1 MKVVVLGG
9 GLIGLASAH
18 ELLRDGHEVVLV
30 DRGATGGGATP
41 GNAGWVCPS
50 QVAPLAAPGML
61 RHSAGLL
68 LKPTSPLRIEPSVDP
83 MMLRFLVA
91 FARRCTRRAHRS
103 ATGALAALAETV
115 EADYERLQ
123 QELCGSFTRERAGVL
138 CCFTDTSHARAAHE
152 RWHDVARVTGTGPG
166 PLLDADG
173 MLAEELALTQDV
185 VAGFVLPQDSH
196 LDPASLADAL
206 RSSAE
211 TAGAKFVEHAG
222 TVTLLRSGR
231 RVTGVRT
238 ASAGILTADEVVLA
252 SGAGSSAYLRELGI
266 RVPMVAGTGYSFT
279 VRPPVVPRRPLHLEE
294 AHVACTPLNG
304 TLRVAGTMEISRRT
318 TGIDARRVE
327 AIARAADGYLRDVRW
342 DERTDVWGGP
352 RPVTSDGMPLL
363 GRPSGVEGCV
373 VATGHGMY
381 GVTLAPTT
389 GRLVADAIAGK
400 ATPAALSPSR

>member
-18 ELLRDGHEVVLV
+18 ELLREGHEVVVV
-30 DRGATGGGATP
+30 DRAAAGGGATP

-68 LKPTSPLRIEPSVDP
+68 LRPTSPLHIRPSTDP
-83 MMLRFLVA
+83 MMLRFLLA
-91 FARRCTRRAHRS
+91 FAQRCTRRAQRS
-103 ATGALAALAETV
+103 ATAALVALAETV
-115 EADYERLQ
+115 DADYDRLQ
-123 QELCGSFTRERAGVL
+123 QELGGAFTREHAGVL
-138 CCFTDTSHARAAHE
+138 SCFTDAAHARTAHE
-152 RWHDVARVTGTGPG
+152 QWHELARVTGTGPG
-166 PLLDADG
+166 PLLDAAG
-173 MLAEELALTQDV
+173 MADEEPALSPRV

-196 LDPASLADAL
+196 LDPAALAAAL
-206 RSSAE
+206 RTSVE
-211 TAGAKFVEHAG
+211 TAGAKLVEHVG
-222 TVTLLRSGR
+222 EVSLLRSGA

-238 ASAGILTADEVVLA
+238 TSAGELAADTVVLA
-252 SGAGSSAYLRELGI
+252 SGAGSAAYLRELGV

-294 AHVACTPLNG
+294 AHVACTPLG
-304 TLRVAGTMEISRRT
+304 GALRVAGTMEISRRT
-318 TGIDARRVE
+318 TGVNTRRVA
-327 AIARAADGYLRDVRW
+327 AIARAADGYLRDVVW
-342 DERTDVWGGP
+342 DERIDVWGGP

-363 GRPSGVEGCV
+363 GRLRGVEGCV

-389 GRLVADAIAGK
+389 GRLVADAVAGR